1 MTGSRSRRLDMSV
14 LICLA
19 LLIALDVVAWR
30 WGYDSRDG
38 RDWKS

>member
-1 MTGSRSRRLDMSV
+1 MSV

-19 LLIALDVVAWR
+19 LLIALDLAATR

-38 RDWKS
+38 RDWRS